1 MIILIIII
9 IIIIIVNDN
18 VYGAVLMTTVTMRVH
33 PVY

>member
-1 MIILIIII
+1 MIILIII

-18 VYGAVLMTTVTMRVH
+18 VYGAVLMTTVTVRVH